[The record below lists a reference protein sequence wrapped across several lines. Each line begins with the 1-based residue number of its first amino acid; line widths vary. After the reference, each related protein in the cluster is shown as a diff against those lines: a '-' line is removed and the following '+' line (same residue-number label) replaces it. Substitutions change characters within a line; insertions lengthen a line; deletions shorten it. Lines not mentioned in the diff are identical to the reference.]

1 MKVDINKE
9 NYLLVTYWGSD
20 REEFCDGTTMKRE
33 FDIYADNVLITE
45 ESLDEDRQYSLFD
58 RCYLFIPKEIIKEK
72 SIIRIEFKSKEYSK
86 VAGRVFCVRII
97 SKKLVQKYI
106 KLYMIYLRHI

>member
-1 MKVDINKE
+1 MKVDIIKE

-97 SKKLVQKYI
+97 SKKL
-106 KLYMIYLRHI
+106 